1 MSTAYDKI
9 LKNLNATPKTQ
20 AEIAHIVG
28 STFKTVTTM
37 VQRLTKNELAY
48 VHGYVVYPNG
58 KFKKTYCFGKKPET
72 HKVKRP
78 YSKATQDFTLDANSV
93 KMILPASASD
103 VCNYFEWDQDYV
115 KKVMDFLVETYTV
128 EKVKSKKTSLKDS
141 EIYYLA
147 GTKPVTTESMWPGWN
162 DVKNPNIINGVE
174 IRTTWRHQLAMY

>member
-28 STFKTVTTM
+28 STFRTVRTM
-37 VQRLTKNELAY
+37 IQRLTKNELAY

-58 KFKKTYCFGKKPET
+58 KFKKTYCFGKKPEA
-72 HKVKRP
+72 HKVERP
-78 YSKATQDFTLDANSV
+78 NSKVVQDFTLDANSV

-103 VCNYFEWDQDYV
+103 VCSYFKWDQEYV

-128 EKVKSKKTSLKDS
+128 EKVESEKTTLKDS
-141 EIYYLA
+141 EIYSLA
-147 GTKPVTTESMWPGWN
+147 GVKSFTTQSLWPGWN

-174 IRTTWRHQLAMY
+174 IRTTWRHQLALQ